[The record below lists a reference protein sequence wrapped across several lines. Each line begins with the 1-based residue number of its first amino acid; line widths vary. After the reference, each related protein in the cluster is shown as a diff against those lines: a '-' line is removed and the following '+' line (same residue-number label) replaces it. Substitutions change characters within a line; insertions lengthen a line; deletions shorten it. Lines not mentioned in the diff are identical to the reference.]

1 MFLPSSNQS
10 EIIQII
16 DNIENFLDGNINSFP
31 NLNTRKS
38 NKIVEKLNNLT
49 NKLYNRHQEELKIY
63 AEIMLVVEKLANGD
77 IKDKINYTNS
87 SNKKLNYI
95 AKTVNELVDTLGKL
109 LGNDMNQIIE
119 VLDAYTHK
127 DFTKKVEN
135 ENAKLVKILNEVT
148 ELVSTILR
156 ENKSNGISLDKSSN
170 ILLSNVD
177 KLNISS
183 NETAASLEQTAA
195 AVEQITS
202 NIKNTT
208 ENIAKMSDFSHEVT
222 KAVKEGEELA
232 NKTTTAMEEINV
244 QVNLITEA
252 ISVIDQIAFQTN
264 ILSLNAAVEAATAGE
279 AGLGF
284 AVVAQEVRNLAFR
297 SADAAR
303 EIKNIVEN
311 ANSKA
316 LYGKNI
322 ANDMINGYRG
332 LNKNIQ
338 QTIDLISDVEMSS
351 KEQLSG
357 IEQINIAINHL
368 DRQTQENAM
377 IATQTHDV
385 AVLTDDIAKLVISN
399 ADEIDFIGKNNVK
412 SKIIED

>member
-1 MFLPSSNQS
+1 MFLPTSNQN

-31 NLNTRKS
+31 NLNIRKP
-38 NKIVEKLNNLT
+38 NKILEKLNNLT
-49 NKLYNRHQEELKIY
+49 NKLYKRHQEELRIY
-63 AEIMLVVEKLANGD
+63 AEIMLVSEKLANGD

-95 AKTVNELVDTLGKL
+95 AKTVNELVDTLVQL
-109 LGNDMNQIIE
+109 LGNDMNQIVE

-177 KLNISS
+177 KLNVSS

-316 LYGKNI
+316 FYGKNI

-385 AVLTDDIAKLVISN
+385 AVLTDDIAKLVISS

>member
-49 NKLYNRHQEELKIY
+49 NKLYKRHQEELRIY

-95 AKTVNELVDTLGKL
+95 AKTVNELVDTLVQL

>member
-49 NKLYNRHQEELKIY
+49 NKLYNRHQEELRIY

-109 LGNDMNQIIE
+109 LGNDMNQIVE

-316 LYGKNI
+316 FYGKNI

>member
-49 NKLYNRHQEELKIY
+49 NKLYKRHQEELKIY

-95 AKTVNELVDTLGKL
+95 AKTVNELVDTLGQL
-109 LGNDMNQIIE
+109 LGNDMNQIVE

-177 KLNISS
+177 KLNITS

>member
-332 LNKNIQ
+332 LNQNIQ

>member
-38 NKIVEKLNNLT
+38 NKILEKLNNLT
-49 NKLYNRHQEELKIY
+49 NKLYKRHQEELKIY

-95 AKTVNELVDTLGKL
+95 AKTVNELVDTLGQL

-279 AGLGF
+279 AGRGF

>member
-49 NKLYNRHQEELKIY
+49 NKLYKRHQEELRIY
-63 AEIMLVVEKLANGD
+63 AEIMLVSEKLANGN

-95 AKTVNELVDTLGKL
+95 AKTVNELVDTLGQL
-109 LGNDMNQIIE
+109 LGNDMNQIVE

-332 LNKNIQ
+332 LNQNIQ

>member
-95 AKTVNELVDTLGKL
+95 AKTVNELVDTLGQL
-109 LGNDMNQIIE
+109 LGNDMNQIVE

-316 LYGKNI
+316 FYGKNI

>member
-95 AKTVNELVDTLGKL
+95 AKTVNELVDTLVQL

-316 LYGKNI
+316 FYGKNI

>member
-49 NKLYNRHQEELKIY
+49 NKLYKRHQEELKIY

-95 AKTVNELVDTLGKL
+95 AKTVNELVDTLGQL
-109 LGNDMNQIIE
+109 LGNDMNQIVE